1 MANDFSKEERVMFDS
16 MLERFDNTLV
26 ASRCA
31 LTVNTDQVMMERTN
45 DIVWYPQPYVMPTFS
60 GNDATAAFGKDVAQL
75 SVPAS
80 INMQRHGAFTLTAR
94 QLRDQQQSDRI
105 GKGIIQ
111 KLANDIDIDITNG
124 VGALGSLVVKRTV
137 AATGFD
143 DLALVESVMT
153 EQGIGNDD
161 RVYLANTRDYNNMAA
176 NLAKPA
182 TSSNPLTTTA
192 YEKAKVSD
200 DLAGFR
206 LYKTANAYRQT
217 AAVAGTSPQI
227 NGANQYYVP
236 VGSTLTAGRG
246 NLNVD
251 NRFQTINVTL
261 AGTANFPVGSAFTI
275 AGVNAVNHITK
286 ADTGQLKTFRIV
298 SITSGGGTAGAN
310 VWVITPPIIS
320 AQGASGPELQ
330 YQNVTATPA
339 NGAAITPLN
348 TVSSLVNPFWQGD
361 AVQIFPGRLAPAPNS
376 GMATMTGTTDTG
388 FGLLMTR
395 QGEIN
400 TLTTKYRFDAI
411 WGTLVAQPEMAGIE
425 LFSQT

>member
-45 DIVWYPQPYVMPTFS
+45 DIVWYPQPYIMPTYS
-60 GNDATAAFGKDVAQL
+60 GNDATTAFGKDVAQL

-80 INMQRHGAFTLTAR
+80 INMQKHGAFTLTAR
-94 QLRDQQQSDRI
+94 QLRDQQQSERI

-124 VGALGSLVVKRTV
+124 VGALGSVVVKRTV

-143 DLALVESVMT
+143 DIALCESLLT
-153 EQGIGNDD
+153 EQGVGNDD
-161 RVYLANTRDYNNMAA
+161 RVYLANTRDYNNMAG
-176 NLAKPA
+176 NIAKPQ
-182 TSSNPLTTTA
+182 TSANPLVTTA
-192 YEKAKVSD
+192 YTKAKVSD
-200 DLAGFR
+200 DVAGFG
-206 LYKTANAYRQT
+206 LFKTANAYRQ
-217 AAVAGTSPQI
+217 AATVAGTTPTM

-236 VGSTLTAGRG
+236 VGSTLTVGRG

-261 AGTANFPVGSAFTI
+261 GAGAAWVVGSAFTI

-286 ADTGQLKTFRIV
+286 ADTGQLKTFRLV
-298 SITSGGGTAGAN
+298 SITSGGGTSGAN

-320 AQGASGPELQ
+320 AQGATGPELQ

-339 NGAAITPLN
+339 AAAALVPLN
-348 TVSSLVNPFWQGD
+348 TVSTLVNPFWQGD

-376 GMATMTGTTDTG
+376 GLATMTGTTDTG

-411 WGTLVAQPEMAGIE
+411 WGTLIAQPEMAGIE

>member
-1 MANDFSKEERVMFDS
+1 MANDFNKEERVMFDS
-16 MLERFDNTLV
+16 MLEKFDNTLV
-26 ASRCA
+26 ASRAA

-45 DIVWYPQPYVMPTFS
+45 DIVWYPQPYIMPTYS
-60 GNDATAAFGKDVAQL
+60 GNDATVALGKDVAQL

-94 QLRDQQQSDRI
+94 QLRDQQQSQRI
-105 GKGIIQ
+105 GTGIIQ

-124 VGALGSLVVKRTV
+124 VGALGSIVVKRTV

-143 DLALVESVMT
+143 DIALCESAMT
-153 EQGIGNDD
+153 EQGVGNDS

-182 TSSNPLTTTA
+182 TSSNSLTTSA
-192 YEKAKVSD
+192 FERALLPD
-200 DLAGFR
+200 IAGFNV
-206 LYKTANAYRQT
+206 YKTANSYRQA

-227 NGANQYYVP
+227 TGANQYYTP
-236 VGSTLTAGRG
+236 VGSTLTVGRG
-246 NLNVD
+246 NVNVD
-251 NRFQTINVTL
+251 NRFQSITVTL
-261 AGTANFPVGSAFTI
+261 AGAANFPVGTAFTI
-275 AGVNAVNHITK
+275 AGVYAVNHITK

-320 AQGASGPELQ
+320 AQGATGPELQ

-339 NGAAITPLN
+339 TTAAIVPLN

-376 GMATMTGTTDTG
+376 GLATMTGTTDTG

-411 WGTLVAQPEMAGIE
+411 WGTLIAQPEMAGIE

>member
-45 DIVWYPQPYVMPTFS
+45 DIVWYPQPYIMPTYS
-60 GNDATAAFGKDVAQL
+60 GNDATTAFGKDVAQL

-80 INMQRHGAFTLTAR
+80 INMQKHGAFTLTAR
-94 QLRDQQQSDRI
+94 QLRDQQQADRI

-124 VGALGSLVVKRTV
+124 VGALGSIVVKRTV

-143 DLALVESVMT
+143 DIALCESLMT
-153 EQGIGNDD
+153 EQGVGNDD
-161 RVYLANTRDYNNMAA
+161 RKYLANTRDYNNMAG
-176 NLAKPA
+176 NIAKPQTSANTLA
-182 TSSNPLTTTA
+182 TSA
-192 YEKAKVSD
+192 YEKAMLPD
-200 DLAGFR
+200 IAGFDMF
-206 LYKTANAYRQT
+206 KTANAYRQ
-217 AAVAGTSPQI
+217 AATVAGTTPVI

-236 VGSTLTAGRG
+236 AGSTLVVGRG

-251 NRFQTINVTL
+251 NRFQTLNVTL
-261 AGTANFPVGSAFTI
+261 GAGAAWVVGSAFTI
-275 AGVNAVNHITK
+275 AGVNACNHITK
-286 ADTGQLKTFRIV
+286 ADTGQLKTFRLV
-298 SITSGGGTAGAN
+298 SITSGGGTSGAN

-320 AQGASGPELQ
+320 GTGATGPELQ
-330 YQNVTATPA
+330 YQNVTAAPA
-339 NGAAITPLN
+339 NGAALVALN
-348 TVSSLVNPFWQGD
+348 TVSTLVNPFWQGD

-376 GMATMTGTTDTG
+376 GLATMTGTTDTG

-411 WGTLVAQPEMAGIE
+411 WGTLIAQPQMAGIE

>member
-1 MANDFSKEERVMFDS
+1 MANDFNKEERVMFDNA
-16 MLERFDNTLV
+16 LEAFDNTLV
-26 ASRCA
+26 ASKVA
-31 LTVNTDQVMMERTN
+31 KAVQTDQVMMERTN
-45 DIVWYPQPYVMPTFS
+45 DIVWYPQPYIMPTYS
-60 GNDATAAFGKDVAQL
+60 GNDATAALAKDVAQL

-94 QLRDQQQSDRI
+94 QLRDQQQADRI
-105 GKGIIQ
+105 GKGITQ
-111 KLANDIDIDITNG
+111 KLANDIDIDITNA

-143 DLALVESVMT
+143 DVALCESLMT
-153 EQGIGNDD
+153 EQGIGTLD
-161 RVYLANTRDYNNMAA
+161 RVYLANTRDYNNMAG
-176 NLAKPA
+176 NLAKPQ
-182 TSSNPLTTTA
+182 TSSNTLTTSA
-192 YEKAKVSD
+192 YEKAMLPDV
-200 DLAGFR
+200 AGFQM
-206 LYKTANAYRQT
+206 YKTANAYRQ
-217 AAVAGTSPQI
+217 AATVAGTTPTI

-236 VGSTLTAGRG
+236 VGSTLTVGRG

-261 AGTANFPVGSAFTI
+261 GAGAAWVVGSAFTI
-275 AGVNAVNHITK
+275 AGVNACNHITK

-298 SITSGGGTAGAN
+298 SITSGGGTSGAN

-320 AQGASGPELQ
+320 GQGASGPELQ

-339 NGAAITPLN
+339 NGAALVALN
-348 TVSSLVNPFWQGD
+348 TVSTLVNPFWEGD

-376 GMATMTGTTDTG
+376 GLATMYGTTDTG

-395 QGEIN
+395 QGGI
-400 TLTTKYRFDAI
+400 TLLDTKYRFDAI
-411 WGTLVAQPEMAGIE
+411 WGTLVAQPQMAGIE